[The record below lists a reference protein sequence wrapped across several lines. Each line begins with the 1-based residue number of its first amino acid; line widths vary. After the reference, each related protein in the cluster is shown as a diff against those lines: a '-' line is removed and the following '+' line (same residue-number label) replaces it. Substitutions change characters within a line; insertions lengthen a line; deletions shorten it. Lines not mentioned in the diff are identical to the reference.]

1 MSFRI
6 NTNVSAQNA
15 LRHLSHN
22 QMEMQTT
29 IGRLSSGMRINSA
42 ADDPAGLIISEGMR
56 SQLKGIEQAIR
67 NSQDAVNMSKTAEA
81 ALDEIQSLLRNVRA
95 LAVHSANTAVVDATS
110 LEANQT
116 QIRSTI
122 QSINRIA
129 EQTQF
134 GNKKLLNGTSGT
146 LANVTSVNY
155 VSSIYMGGT
164 FAGSTV
170 QSGAITVAK
179 VVQGTRGSVAL
190 GNTFA
195 NSNTIV
201 PTAGSFVING
211 YSFTSSGNETVQSL
225 VNKINTMSGTTGVT
239 ATISGAG
246 PVSINLNQQN
256 FGSQFGISFFDP
268 SNIIHNASSATSTGV
283 DAVFNVSLTTA
294 AGVTTVPFTG
304 GRGPNESGLK
314 LTDAYGNAIVMSE
327 NGNSTITGVDTVVG
341 QVTAGNVRFQIGGNA
356 DQSVQFSMP
365 TVFANRLGTGAV
377 ANMSMADVDVT
388 TQTGAQNAMR
398 VIDDA
403 VNQLARMRGEL
414 GSFQKNFL
422 ESNVRSLSIAQENLT
437 SSESQI
443 RDADMAIEI
452 TNMTRQ
458 QILAQSGMS
467 VLAQANQ
474 IPQGILA
481 LLRQ

>member
-1 MSFRI
+1 
-6 NTNVSAQNA
+6 
-15 LRHLSHN
+15 
-22 QMEMQTT
+22 MQTT

-179 VVQGTRGSVAL
+179 VTQGTRGSVAL
-190 GNTFA
+190 GNSFA
-195 NSNTIV
+195 SSNAIV

-211 YSFTSSGNETVQSL
+211 YSFTSTGNETVQSL

-268 SNIIHNASSATSTGV
+268 SNIIHNASSASSTGTN
-283 DAVFNVSLTTA
+283 AVFNVSLTTA

-327 NGNSTITGVDTVVG
+327 NGNSTITGADTVVG

-377 ANMSMADVDVT
+377 ANMTMADVDVT

-403 VNQLARMRGEL
+403 INQLARMRGEL
-414 GSFQKNFL
+414 GSFQKNYL
-422 ESNVRSLSIAQENLT
+422 ESNVRSLNIAQENLT

-443 RDADMAIEI
+443 RDADMATEI

-458 QILAQSGMS
+458 QILSQSGMS

>member
-1 MSFRI
+1 
-6 NTNVSAQNA
+6 
-15 LRHLSHN
+15 
-22 QMEMQTT
+22 MEMQTT